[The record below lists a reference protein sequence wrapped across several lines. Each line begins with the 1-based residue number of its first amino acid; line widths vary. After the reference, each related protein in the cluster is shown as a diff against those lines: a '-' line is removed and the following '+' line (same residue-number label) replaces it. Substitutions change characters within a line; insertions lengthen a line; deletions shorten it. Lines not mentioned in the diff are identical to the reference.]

1 MSPLS
6 LSPACIQ
13 QKHTLPVLLVLKKKY
28 NFHCKIQKYSAD
40 IPLIKNGLSD
50 ERNQVAA
57 RRAVIY
63 EVSRKG
69 HVLVRINQLS
79 VSNLPR
85 SAAFLHPDGFNWV
98 LSLML
103 CCLCRNGFRGL
114 DSQPIKTCFWQ
125 TGYTNMCKFQKKNI
139 QIQKHKIDLQ
149 FNYSYCNIVEQTKLD
164 FLYIETEAANL

>member
-1 MSPLS
+1 MGLS
-6 LSPACIQ
+6 HTRTAIHIHESAFPFSRLHTTKTRCLS
-13 QKHTLPVLLVLKKKY
+13 LLVLKKKY
-28 NFHCKIQKYSAD
+28 HFHCKIQKYSAD

-125 TGYTNMCKFQKKNI
+125 TGYTNMCKFQKK
-139 QIQKHKIDLQ
+139 KHSNSK
-149 FNYSYCNIVEQTKLD
+149 T
-164 FLYIETEAANL
+164 